1 MKDINMC
8 CDMKGNE
15 SFDRVNNIRYV
26 QGTSVC
32 SVTLTVIKYGSKL
45 YRTLKIKPRNIDFLL
60 VGHSESLTILSII
73 MIQSEV
79 ELPE

>member
-1 MKDINMC
+1 MFK
-8 CDMKGNE
+8 E
-15 SFDRVNNIRYV
+15 H
-26 QGTSVC
+26 QTC
-32 SVTLTVIKYGSKL
+32 SVTLTVIKYGDKL

-60 VGHSESLTILSII
+60 VGNSESLTILSII